1 MTGLLINALVL
12 GIGAT
17 AFMDIIAL
25 LQRRLFGIPSLNYAM
40 VGRWLGHMPRGI
52 FIHRPIGESRPIRG
66 EAALGW
72 GAHYLIGVAFAAMF
86 LVLAGVDWLSRP
98 TIMPALV
105 FGVATVLI
113 PFLVLQPGLG
123 AGVAARKTPEPNTA
137 RLRSLLAHCSFGVGL
152 WVTGL
157 GGMLALQGWGLL

>member
-1 MTGLLINALVL
+1 MTGFLVNALVL
-12 GIGAT
+12 GVGAT

-40 VGRWLGHMPRGI
+40 VGRWIGHLPRGT
-52 FIHRPIGESRPIRG
+52 FIHRPIGISRPVRG

-72 GAHYLIGVAFAAMF
+72 GAHYLIGVLFAAMF
-86 LVLAGVDWLSRP
+86 LALAGADWLNRP
-98 TIMPALV
+98 AIMPALV
-105 FGVATVLI
+105 FGVATVLV

-123 AGVAARKTPEPNTA
+123 AGIAARKTPEPNTA
-137 RLRSLLAHCSFGVGL
+137 WLRSLFAHCSFGVGL

-157 GGMLALQGWGLL
+157 GGMLALQGGGQL